1 MVVARVLVVLAVIL
15 AVLSLLAGFIRY
27 QALDTATASDTASA
41 MIADDEIREQVAL
54 SLVEQLYANVDVT
67 EALEQRLPADQQGL
81 AGPIAGAVREVSDRA
96 AVRMLER
103 PRVQDLWVGA
113 FTRAHAQLI
122 KVLEN
127 ETEIARVEGGAV
139 VLDLQPLVIELG
151 DRVAIIGQVANRL
164 GPDAGVIEVMDAGQL
179 ETAQDLTQFL
189 KVLGMWLWVVP
200 VLLFGI
206 ALWIVPGRRQSIL
219 RMIAVGSIIGGLL
232 VLVLR
237 RVAGSYVV
245 DELVASHSVRPA
257 VGDAW
262 EILTAQLRDGG
273 LTLLGLGVLVLLGS
287 WLGGTSSGSVSARRG
302 LAPYLARADVAYGVA
317 AALFLLLLWWQPT
330 VQTSR
335 VPLMLAAAAILVLAV
350 ELLRRQ
356 TAREVPEPGEID
368 LAGAWRRRT
377 GRQHRS

>member
-1 MVVARVLVVLAVIL
+1 MCDKRPVRMVVARVLVVLAVIL
-15 AVLSLLAGFIRY
+15 AVLSLLAAFIRF
-27 QALDTATASDTASA
+27 QALDTDTASDTASA

-54 SLVEQLYANVDVT
+54 SLVEQLYANVDVS

-81 AGPIAGAVREVSDRA
+81 AGPIAGAVRELSDRA

-103 PRVQDLWVGA
+103 PRVQELWVGA

-122 KVLEN
+122 EVLEN
-127 ETEIARVEGGAV
+127 ETELARVEGGAI

-164 GPDAGVIEVMDAGQL
+164 GPDAGVIEVMDAGEL

-189 KVLGMWLWVVP
+189 KVLGNWLWIVP

-257 VGDAW
+257 VGDGDPDRPAPGRRVDPARARRPGASGLLAGRNVL
-262 EILTAQLRDGG
+262 EVRRRAARARPVPRPRRCRLRNRGRS
-273 LTLLGLGVLVLLGS
+273 LPSPALVAADRADLARPAD
-287 WLGGTSSGSVSARRG
+287 ARRG
-302 LAPYLARADVAYGVA
+302 RHTRARGRAAPSTDG
-317 AALFLLLLWWQPT
+317 P
-330 VQTSR
+330 
-335 VPLMLAAAAILVLAV
+335 
-350 ELLRRQ
+350 
-356 TAREVPEPGEID
+356 
-368 LAGAWRRRT
+368 
-377 GRQHRS
+377 